1 MIEIILIIVALAV
14 GFALGWAICHAR
26 HQAQRGV
33 IMAKTIQVCKALIV
47 GAMESPEFHAA
58 VMSQVHPGADPTS
71 GFNFQTQNPPEL
83 PQHQGPV
90 DMTMRTRQRVR
101 RR

>member
-14 GFALGWAICHAR
+14 GFALGWAICHAK
-26 HQAQRGV
+26 HQAQRGQ
-33 IMAKTIQVCKALIV
+33 IAAKTIHVCKALIV

-58 VMSQVHPGADPTS
+58 VMSQVHPGADPTQ

-90 DMTMRTRQRVR
+90 DMQVRPRQRVR